1 MALSRILFLAVLI
14 GLLAPHAG
22 RSGVLNVSLFNS
34 INLEVLSNGLE
45 SEQVGVGKIA
55 NWSLSVRWESD
66 VPVSRFDVDDL
77 DGDGSLEVLLL
88 SHQNL
93 LVTDG
98 RNGKLKWRL
107 DLGSI
112 GREIISFLVID
123 DLDMDGVKDILLI
136 SPYCGMIYAVRLDG
150 KLIWKFSLINDSGLY
165 WDTCS
170 SSPTY
175 AVYSVSAEDL
185 DGDGR
190 RELLI
195 YDHLSSSVVCLDP
208 SGKLRWFF
216 YPHRSVRTGK
226 MPYYKS
232 SEGAP
237 EGGPQITADLDGD
250 GKLETILTY
259 YSNVY
264 VLGENG
270 DLEWHLDVGKEIVYV
285 STENLDGRGPLEII
299 IASDG
304 KLHVAKYRKG
314 IVWTSTIRRG
324 CYIPCICS
332 HDLDGD
338 GYREVILA
346 CGDLLQVI
354 DHKEGVIMSLKLKG
368 LPYGRYHI
376 LTDLDKDENPEALVL
391 TNEDRGNYLNVVEV
405 GENGDGASY
414 IELPS
419 HDFIRYP
426 PLTADVD
433 GDGYDEILLVVPAG
447 FDNSYLYVMNYSR
460 GSIGVEWYLELHNSD
475 FPLKLADVDGDGYIE
490 ILALKDSKLTVLD
503 GIEAFLE
510 VDTDHAITIKWALET
525 SPLRDIPV
533 SLEVVGESGNV
544 IFRSNRTS
552 GIISLDLHP
561 GGYEAKILAG
571 GREIKRIPFK
581 VHLRPGS
588 PSNLGRSSKRSPTL
602 PTFLIPV
609 ILLLIGLWA
618 VRIYLT
624 RVRT

>member
-433 GDGYDEILLVVPAG
+433 GDGY
-447 FDNSYLYVMNYSR
+447 
-460 GSIGVEWYLELHNSD
+460 
-475 FPLKLADVDGDGYIE
+475 IE